1 MNLTRD
7 EIIEAV
13 NNALVNEMELDPDEL
28 SPEKTFFDDLGLDS
42 IDMVDLIIGLQRK
55 FGVSLREDDEIKKVR
70 TLEDV
75 YDFFDQ
81 FQAQPRQQDTPA
93 PQLHSACRR
102 SEKQPEHQFSEGK

>member
-70 TLEDV
+70 TLGDV

-81 FQAQPRQQDTPA
+81 FQTQAQRQDTPA
-93 PQLHSACRR
+93 PQDHSSCRR
-102 SEKQPEHQFSEGK
+102 SEKTT

>member
-70 TLEDV
+70 TLGDV

-81 FQAQPRQQDTPA
+81 FQTQAKRQDAPA
-93 PQLHSACRR
+93 PQDHSACRR
-102 SEKQPEHQFSEGK
+102 SEKTT

>member
-13 NNALVNEMELDPDEL
+13 NNALVNELKLDPAEL

-55 FGVSLREDDEIKKVR
+55 FGISLRENDEVKKVR
-70 TLEDV
+70 TIGDV
-75 YDFFDQ
+75 YDFFER
-81 FQAQPRQQDTPA
+81 FQAQLQRQAARQAESPRQAA
-93 PQLHSACRR
+93 PEPVGRR
-102 SEKQPEHQFSEGK
+102 G

>member
-70 TLEDV
+70 TLGDV

-81 FQAQPRQQDTPA
+81 FQAQPRQQDSRP
-93 PQLHSACRR
+93 PQDHSACRR
-102 SEKQPEHQFSEGK
+102 SEKTT

>member
-13 NNALVNEMELDPDEL
+13 NNALVNELKLDPAEL

-55 FGVSLREDDEIKKVR
+55 FGVSLRENDEVKKVR
-70 TLEDV
+70 TVGDLC
-75 YDFFDQ
+75 DFFEA
-81 FQAQPRQQDTPA
+81 FQAQLRRQEPRQTEPA
-93 PQLHSACRR
+93 RQAKESVGR
-102 SEKQPEHQFSEGK
+102 S

>member
-13 NNALVNEMELDPDEL
+13 NNALINEMELSPDDL

-55 FGVSLREDDEIKKVR
+55 FGISLRENDEVKKVR
-70 TLEDV
+70 TIDDLC
-75 YDFFDQ
+75 DFFVR
-81 FQAQPRQQDTPA
+81 FQAQLQRQAARQADSPIQAA
-93 PQLHSACRR
+93 PEPVGRR
-102 SEKQPEHQFSEGK
+102 G